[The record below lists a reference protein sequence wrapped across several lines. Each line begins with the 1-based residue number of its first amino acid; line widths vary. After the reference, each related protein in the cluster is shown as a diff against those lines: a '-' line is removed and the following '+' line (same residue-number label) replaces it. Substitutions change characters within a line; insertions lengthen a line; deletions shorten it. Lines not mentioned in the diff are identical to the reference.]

1 MRVLIT
7 GIEGFVGGHLTELV
21 LQQKGVEVFGTSL
34 NGKLSPSLERHRSS
48 LDVRM
53 LDITDTHAVHS
64 VITSIRPDRIV
75 HLAAMTFVPASMKNP
90 VQTFQTNLLGG
101 IHVLESVR
109 DLQQAHGHSAHLLFV
124 STGEVYGNVD
134 AADMPISE
142 ACLLQPQNPYASS
155 KAAIDLIAQQYQ
167 RSFGLKITVARPFNH
182 VGAGQAPI
190 FVCSNFARQFAEI
203 AAGRREPVLHVGN
216 LESSRD
222 FTDVHDVVRAY
233 WELFDRRSD
242 DTVFNV
248 CSGKSHSI
256 SEVLAL
262 LMEISTL
269 KVSLEQQTERMRTYD
284 VTVVVGDCKRLQ
296 RATGWKPERSLRQSL
311 TDLYAYWR
319 DNLDS

>member
-21 LQQKGVEVFGTSL
+21 LGQKGVELFGTSL
-34 NGKLSPSLERHRSS
+34 EGGLSPYLIPHRSAI
-48 LDVRM
+48 DVRKV
-53 LDITDTHAVHS
+53 DVTDAQAVGAL
-64 VITSIRPDRIV
+64 IRDIRPDRII
-75 HLAAMTFVPASMKNP
+75 HLAALTYVPASMKNP
-90 VQTFQTNLLGG
+90 VQTLQTNLLGG
-101 IHVLESVR
+101 IHVLEAVR
-109 DLQQAHGHSAHLLFV
+109 ELQQTSGHSAHLLFV
-124 STGEVYGNVD
+124 STGEVYGSVD
-134 AADMPISE
+134 PDDMPITE
-142 ACLLQPQNPYASS
+142 DCPLRPQNPYASS
-155 KAAIDLIAQQYQ
+155 KAAVDLIAQQYH
-167 RSFGLKITVARPFNH
+167 RSFGLNITVARPFNH

-216 LESSRD
+216 LDSSRD

-233 WELFDRRSD
+233 WDLFERRSE

-248 CSGKSHSI
+248 CSGRSHSI

-269 KVSLEQQTERMRTYD
+269 KVSLEQQTERLRSYD
-284 VTVVVGDCKRLQ
+284 VSIVVGDSRRLK

-311 TDLYAYWR
+311 TDLYTFWR
-319 DNLDS
+319 ENLDS